1 MFFMRRIIVICF
13 LTVALLASPAMAGGS
28 LIWINGYPTNIDV
41 VWKND
46 HIYVP
51 IRYVAQN
58 LNCDVK
64 WTGERVEIQQVLVR
78 PRMGNNS
85 DFNKVINAALD
96 ILEDKDMAHYCM
108 VCQNVENITMILPN
122 ERTISFYAESL
133 RDMIAISP
141 TLYNDSKRFTPVY
154 VAGLLAHEATHVCY
168 HHKSVEDQKDFYES
182 EKIAYEHELAC
193 LRLIDAP
200 QWMIK
205 ETELIRA
212 QHLKR
217 LE

>member
-1 MFFMRRIIVICF
+1 MRKAILVSVLI
-13 LTVALLASPAMAGGS
+13 VALLASPVMAGGS
-28 LIWINGYPTNIDV
+28 LLWINGYPTNIDV
-41 VWKND
+41 AWKNN

-51 IRYVAQN
+51 IRYVAEN

-64 WTGERVEIQQVLVR
+64 WTGERAEIQQVLVR
-78 PRMGNNS
+78 PKLGV
-85 DFNKVINAALD
+85 NKEFDTMINAALD

-108 VCQNVENITMILPN
+108 VCQNVKQITTFSPS
-122 ERTISFYAESL
+122 ERTKTFYAESQ
-133 RDMIAISP
+133 RDVIFISP